1 MYHHHVQVA
10 LHLPPRS
17 LLGNFYTVVYHP
29 DPIVWWQIRCGK
41 RLFWSRFYT
50 KCINLPRQAQDKPG
64 EDSKQERRFSQG
76 RCQAIRK
83 LTTAAAARSLHYPHH
98 HSSVIIIVVI
108 GKSRRRR
115 RSSSRSEEMSFGNL
129 KKTVKVHVN
138 VSFLRGDDTRGET
151 TTTVQQ
157 PHDDSK
163 ESAR

>member
-1 MYHHHVQVA
+1 MYHHHHVQVA

-64 EDSKQERRFSQG
+64 EDSKQEWRFSQG

-83 LTTAAAARSLHYPHH
+83 LTTAAAARIQSIYLSIIIQSIYLSIYLSIVYALH
-98 HSSVIIIVVI
+98 HSSICSGIFCNENRVISITCPLCVCAQ
-108 GKSRRRR
+108 
-115 RSSSRSEEMSFGNL
+115 SSL
-129 KKTVKVHVN
+129 
-138 VSFLRGDDTRGET
+138 
-151 TTTVQQ
+151 QQ
-157 PHDDSK
+157 QRQQLHFNN
-163 ESAR
+163 

>member
-1 MYHHHVQVA
+1 
-10 LHLPPRS
+10 
-17 LLGNFYTVVYHP
+17 
-29 DPIVWWQIRCGK
+29 
-41 RLFWSRFYT
+41 
-50 KCINLPRQAQDKPG
+50 
-64 EDSKQERRFSQG
+64 
-76 RCQAIRK
+76 
-83 LTTAAAARSLHYPHH
+83 H

-115 RSSSRSEEMSFGNL
+115 TSSRSEEMSFGNL

-157 PHDDSK
+157 PHDSK

>member
-1 MYHHHVQVA
+1 LKRNVY
-10 LHLPPRS
+10 RS
-17 LLGNFYTVVYHP
+17 LLFPAFELLV
-29 DPIVWWQIRCGK
+29 Q
-41 RLFWSRFYT
+41 LFLFFAPFVLVHDGHET
-50 KCINLPRQAQDKPG
+50 NPTPT
-64 EDSKQERRFSQG
+64 
-76 RCQAIRK
+76 
-83 LTTAAAARSLHYPHH
+83 TTAAAARSLHYPRH

-115 RSSSRSEEMSFGNL
+115 TSSRSEEMSFGNL

-157 PHDDSK
+157 PHDSK